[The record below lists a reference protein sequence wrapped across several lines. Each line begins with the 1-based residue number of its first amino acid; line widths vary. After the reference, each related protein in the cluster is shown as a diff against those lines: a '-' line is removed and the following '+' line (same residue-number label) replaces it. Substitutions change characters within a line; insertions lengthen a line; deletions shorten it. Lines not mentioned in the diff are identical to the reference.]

1 MDNRNLASGCSVSGW
16 GKKGKPV
23 GCEKLLRR
31 EKTVHEAG
39 V

>member
-1 MDNRNLASGCSVSGW
+1 M
-16 GKKGKPV
+16 

-39 V
+39 VYDWYHMLVSAGLSEKEKRGV